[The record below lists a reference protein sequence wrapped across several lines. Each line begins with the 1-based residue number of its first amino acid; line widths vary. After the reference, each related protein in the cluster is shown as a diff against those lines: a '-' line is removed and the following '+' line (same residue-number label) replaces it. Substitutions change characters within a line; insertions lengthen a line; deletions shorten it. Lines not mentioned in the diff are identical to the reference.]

1 MARFILRGRMAGRP
15 AERWMLKVTDRPFPL
30 RKEKW
35 KAKTPRPNTRSS
47 VVGKQIPAWRL
58 FCYLR
63 FLISHRAVYRFPLC
77 LRLPIVSS
85 HRPQRLA
92 NSSASQRPVWLWSP
106 VCGGSTVSVQAAY
119 TVVLWSST

>member
-1 MARFILRGRMAGRP
+1 MALFILRGRMAGRP
-15 AERWMLKVTDRPFPL
+15 AERWMLKVTDRPFPPAQ
-30 RKEKW
+30 RKVESK
-35 KAKTPRPNTRSS
+35 KRHGRKKRAH
-47 VVGKQIPAWRL
+47 VGKQIPAWAPFL
-58 FCYLR
+58 LSS

-92 NSSASQRPVWLWSP
+92 SSSASHRPVWLSSP

-119 TVVLWSST
+119 TVVL

>member
-15 AERWMLKVTDRPFPL
+15 AERWMLKVTDRPFPPAQ
-30 RKEKW
+30 RKVESK
-35 KAKTPRPNTRSS
+35 KTPRPQEKRPCRKTDSGMGAFLLSS
-47 VVGKQIPAWRL
+47 
-58 FCYLR
+58 